1 MIAGVVVDLFS
12 TQDFI
17 ESKNINF
24 NQLEHFY
31 LIKIFYSVL
40 MDFVVQF
47 NSKADILMDKLSK
60 LADENKQIDLFDEM
74 NHATLDAI
82 ALVNI

>member
-1 MIAGVVVDLFS
+1 
-12 TQDFI
+12 
-17 ESKNINF
+17 
-24 NQLEHFY
+24 
-31 LIKIFYSVL
+31 

-82 ALVNI
+82 ALVNIIYLNLMKFIYKMISLRLHLE